1 MEAAGIEWASDV
13 DANVNTTFGCENCQE
28 PCASRAL
35 HLCGTSGQS
44 LSLLDSTEPL
54 EAQIDEIAYDCPHL
68 PQHEMGT
75 ESKTRFKIPP
85 K

>member
-1 MEAAGIEWASDV
+1 
-13 DANVNTTFGCENCQE
+13 
-28 PCASRAL
+28 
-35 HLCGTSGQS
+35 